1 MAEEEVMAKRVST
14 FHGLV
19 RHWYRLANKIERMEA
34 AGPKDHGLVVG
45 LRAAAW
51 DLDELL
57 KRKEKA

>member
-1 MAEEEVMAKRVST
+1 MMAKRVRT
-14 FHGLV
+14 FRGLI
-19 RHWYRLANKIERMEA
+19 RHWYWLANKIEGMEA

-57 KRKEKA
+57 KRKEQE